1 MRASLLKKPTRSA
14 PRRTARRRP
23 RWPAVLVAGVLAAS
37 VAWVALGLLRADDTI
52 VVQPDVFVT
61 DPGPEG
67 LIDAHNSPAV
77 ATNPTDPDNVVVV
90 NRVDQPTYGAVLH
103 VSTDAGRTW
112 SVTALPLPEGTGAD
126 VDSPVGRAP
135 DGSPQW
141 IETQRPFAPDVAFAA
156 DGSLYVTYVNL
167 MGRGNVP
174 DNLWVAR
181 SDDGGRT
188 LSQPVRV
195 AGDLTFQARV
205 AVDDDGAVHVTYLQ
219 AEDVGIFAL
228 PSPATVV
235 ARRSLDGGRT
245 FEDPVRVSD
254 PERLR
259 VVAASP
265 AVDADGELVV
275 VYQDFKGNVRDF
287 QNLEGP
293 AWEEPSALVVT
304 RSTDGGRSFAPGVE
318 VDAGVITTRRF
329 LVFLPEFPG
338 IAASDDGALY
348 VVWADARHGS
358 EDVLLSRSSDAGRS
372 WTAPVRVND
381 NPSDDGTSQYL
392 PTVATAANG
401 RVDVAYLDRRR
412 DPEDVR
418 TEVSLA
424 TSSDGG
430 ASFRTVRLSS
440 AAFDATIGPVQGT
453 YSGASLGSRLGLSSQ
468 DDAAF
473 VAWTDTRVAADQPDL
488 ARQDIVAARAEIP
501 DFAAMAARRRWLAVL
516 GAVLLA
522 GLVVLVRRTVRA
534 RRTARSGAEARPRGR
549 R

>member
-1 MRASLLKKPTRSA
+1 MRAPQLKKPVRSA
-14 PRRTARRRP
+14 PQRAARRRS
-23 RWPAVLVAGVLAAS
+23 RWPVLLLAGVLAAG
-37 VAWVALGLLRADDTI
+37 VAWAALGLVRADPTI

-90 NRVDQPTYGAVLH
+90 NRVDQPTYSAVLH
-103 VSTDAGRTW
+103 VSQDGGQTW
-112 SVTALPLPEGTGAD
+112 SVAALPLPEGTGAD

-135 DGSPQW
+135 DGSPRW
-141 IETQRPFAPDVAFAA
+141 VETQRPFAPDVVFAG
-156 DGSLYVTYVNL
+156 DGTLYVTYVNL

-174 DNLWVAR
+174 DNLWLAR

-188 LSQPVRV
+188 LSGPVRV
-195 AGDLTFQARV
+195 AGELTFQARV
-205 AVDDDGAVHVTYLQ
+205 AVDDDGVVHVTYLQ
-219 AEDVGIFAL
+219 ADEVGIFAL
-228 PSPATVV
+228 PSPAAVLT
-235 ARRSLDGGRT
+235 RRSLDGGRT

-254 PERLR
+254 PGRLR

-265 AVDADGELVV
+265 AVAADGELVV
-275 VYQDFKGNVRDF
+275 VYQDFKDNVRDF

-293 AWEEPSALVVT
+293 AWEGPSALVVT
-304 RSTDGGRSFAPGVE
+304 RSTDGGRSFSPGVE

-338 IAASDDGALY
+338 IAASDDGAVY
-348 VVWADARHGS
+348 VVWADARYGS

-412 DPEDVR
+412 DPNDVR

-440 AAFDATIGPVQGT
+440 TAFDATIGPVQGT
-453 YSGASLGSRLGLSSQ
+453 YSGASLGSRLGLSSR

-473 VAWTDTRVAADQPDL
+473 AVWTDTRIAADQPDL
-488 ARQDIVAARAEIP
+488 ARQDIVAARADIP
-501 DFAAMAARRRWLAVL
+501 DFAAMAARRRWLTVI
-516 GAVLLA
+516 GAVLVA
-522 GLVVLVRRTVRA
+522 GLVALALRTVFA
-534 RRTARSGAEARPRGR
+534 RRGARPRAEARPPR
-549 R
+549 RR